1 MSNCHLV
8 AAIQMNSQDNV
19 TDNLGLAAQL
29 IQAAVYAGAKFILL
43 PEYFCFMGKTDTDR
57 VALGEPFGDG
67 PIQTFIATLAKQ
79 HEVWISAGTIPLLSP
94 EPNKVY
100 NRHSAPV

>member
-43 PEYFCFMGKTDTDR
+43 PEYFCFMGKHDAER
-57 VALGEPFGDG
+57 VALGETFGDG
-67 PIQTFIATLAKQ
+67 PIQTFIAALAK
-79 HEVWISAGTIPLLSP
+79 
-94 EPNKVY
+94 
-100 NRHSAPV
+100 